1 VLAGGGGVVGDTAGF
16 AASIYMRGVTL
27 VQAPTTLLAMADAS
41 IGGKVGVDHPR
52 GKNLLGAFM
61 QPRMVIADLD
71 SLATLP
77 PREIACGMS
86 EIVKAGIIADT
97 ALFAYIDETAPG
109 DLDFGQVLLRAITV
123 KRDIVERDPYEAGDR
138 ALLNLGHTFGH
149 AFEKCSSYTRPHGYA
164 VAQGMVVAARLAD
177 RLGMCGPPV
186 ERRLRN
192 VLEKWNLPMRWGPPD
207 LEGNDAVEKVWRAMQ
222 VDKKRREGALALV
235 LPEAIGK
242 VSLITGV
249 SEDTVKGALAEVQ

>member
-1 VLAGGGGVVGDTAGF
+1 
-16 AASIYMRGVTL
+16 MRGVAL
-27 VQAPTTLLAMADAS
+27 VQAPTTLLAMADAG

-52 GKNLLGAFM
+52 GKNLLGAFK

-71 SLATLP
+71 TLATLP
-77 PREIACGMS
+77 KEQIACGIA
-86 EIVKAGIIADT
+86 EIIKAGIIADP
-97 ALFAYIDETAPG
+97 ALFALIEETPPG
-109 DLDFGQVLLRAITV
+109 ELDYSQALLRAITV

-149 AFEKCSSYTRPHGYA
+149 AFEKCSGYARPHGYA

-177 RLGMCGPPV
+177 LLGMSEPLL
-186 ERRLRN
+186 EWRLRN
-192 VLEKWNLPMRWGPPD
+192 VVEKWELPTRWGPPD
-207 LEGNDAVEKVWRAMQ
+207 LEGTGAVERVWQAMQ

-242 VSLITGV
+242 VRLITGV
-249 SEDTVKGALAEVQ
+249 PEDSVKGALAEVK